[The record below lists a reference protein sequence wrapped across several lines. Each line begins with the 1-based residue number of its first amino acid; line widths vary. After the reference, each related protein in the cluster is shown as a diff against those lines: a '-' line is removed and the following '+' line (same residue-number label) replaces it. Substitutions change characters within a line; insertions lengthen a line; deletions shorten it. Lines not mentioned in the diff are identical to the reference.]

1 MDFFIELLESF
12 SRKHDRKL
20 KLLEAKNDPIDP
32 ARVQA
37 ASKLLSDNNLGT
49 QSNEITVEG
58 FIGGVQKPLVVRFS
72 PKTGSLKVHN
82 TYVSWDPNSRQIV
95 SNDQKNLKKAVTHLI
110 GKDTE
115 KSEDNL
121 TDEEKEKQE
130 LEASYQKTVG
140 EGVAP
145 GITIS
150 NGKFQSEEARED
162 AVRALQSMVAYAE
175 GAFTNIGLDVGK
187 YKSHFFGGRIE
198 SLERRISESSKFLAY
213 NDEFKGYVFEDGELI
228 DDQIV
233 GITETLENMMKSL
246 ATETCPEGEQSFT
259 KNIAKTSRGEIVISP
274 HADAS
279 LNEALVFTD
288 DRGLLKDA
296 MTAAFK
302 KCGFSD
308 GIPQINIL
316 SEETG
321 GNSDNNTLG
330 TGFELFQ
337 KLAILV
343 NRSAE
348 IRKAGGELPSDVAAE
363 LSLVAT
369 NLQKKM
375 KGLSATARAAFIVQ
389 KTAGLSPEDSAL
401 VNDLKDLLTDTD
413 EDGISLYKKMLEFSV
428 AIVRDRN
435 PGYITEAGQETKFG
449 QRQDIREYYSTP
461 EEARDA
467 LARSGLNPDNFR
479 MLTIDE
485 LEERGYITDR
495 DAKAMLALKVAPNK
509 KTPIAVAKTSMKAYK
524 SLKRVTW
531 GKGSE
536 NTYLEMMEEG
546 LDGDNYSDLTNTMLD
561 DFGVA
566 KENRQAEWDR
576 MRRYHKRT
584 IADVHNAVNAVPLDA
599 KVTVAGGKKIG
610 VKAGIAL
617 ADAISDSLSNNSTYG
632 ELTEGDVKEIN
643 KLASRIVKEKSG
655 QYTKEAVYARLQK
668 EVATYITHKQL
679 QKDLN
684 SSKASTKQNALR
696 SILSKAY
703 HAGGSDDSK
712 LNETAFGW
720 AEARTHVLSRNDVF
734 RDIARGKKGWGV
746 DFDGSDF
753 GKGIIHFSSGSAK
766 VFLNTTAKAT
776 RTKKDKRGNINNE
789 ATLIV
794 NEEAS
799 DMYDKREKKNLNA
812 STEILKALSKLHEV
826 LASIEKKVS
835 VINA

>member
-1 MDFFIELLESF
+1 MDFFTELLESF
-12 SRKHDRKL
+12 SRKHNRKL
-20 KLLEAKNDPIDP
+20 RLLEQEEDPRVPDALNVLNSAKWSQQGSMMAATINGKQ
-32 ARVQA
+32 ARYY
-37 ASKLLSDNNLGT
+37 SNSGNLLFSNGMGIWNT
-49 QSNEITVEG
+49 QV
-58 FIGGVQKPLVVRFS
+58 S
-72 PKTGSLKVHN
+72 PPTLTSTG
-82 TYVSWDPNSRQIV
+82 
-95 SNDQKNLKKAVTHLI
+95 NDQKFKALLTALV
-110 GKDTE
+110 GEE
-115 KSEDNL
+115 KVDPETL
-121 TDEEKEKQE
+121 TDEEKAEREKQE
-130 LEASYQKTVG
+130 LEASYQRTVG

-145 GITIS
+145 GVTLS
-150 NGKFQSEEARED
+150 MGNFQSEEAKED

-175 GAFTNIGLDVGK
+175 GAFNRLGLNVNK
-187 YKSHFFGGRIE
+187 YKSYFFGGRSE
-198 SLERRISESSKFLAY
+198 SLEKRISESNKFLTY
-213 NDEFKGYVFEDGELI
+213 NEEFKGYVFEDGELI

-259 KNIAKTSRGEIVISP
+259 KNIAQTSRGEIVLSP

-288 DRGLLKDA
+288 NRGELNKVVSE
-296 MTAAFK
+296 AFK
-302 KCGFSD
+302 SCGFPD

-343 NRSAE
+343 NRSSE
-348 IRKAGGELPSDVAAE
+348 IKKAGGELPSDVAAE
-363 LSLVAT
+363 LNLVAR

-375 KGLSATARAAFIVQ
+375 AGLSASARTAFIVQ

-401 VNDLKDLLTDTD
+401 VNDLKDLLTETD
-413 EDGISLYKKMLEFSV
+413 DDGISLYKKMLEFSM

-479 MLTIDE
+479 MLTIGE
-485 LEERGYITDR
+485 LQERGYITDR
-495 DAKAMLALKVAPNK
+495 DARAMLALNIAPDEN
-509 KTPIAVAKTSMKAYK
+509 TPIAVAKTSMKAYK

-536 NTYLEMMEEG
+536 NTYLEMMEGE
-546 LDGDNYSDLTNTMLD
+546 LEGDNYSDLTNTMLD

-566 KENRQAEWDR
+566 EENRQAEWDR
-576 MRRYHKRT
+576 MRKYHQRT
-584 IADVHNAVNAVPLDA
+584 IADVHRTIESVPLNTDA
-599 KVTVAGGKKIG
+599 LTDTG
-610 VKAGIAL
+610 VKVAVKSGDIFAQDIAGW
-617 ADAISDSLSNNSTYG
+617 LSKNSTYKELVSGSVG
-632 ELTEGDVKEIN
+632 EISKICNRVI
-643 KLASRIVKEKSG
+643 KEKSKT
-655 QYTKEAVYARLQK
+655 YTKEAVYARLQK
-668 EVATYITHKQL
+668 EVATFLTHKKL
-679 QKDLN
+679 QQDLN
-684 SSKASTKQNALR
+684 SSKASTRQDALR

-734 RDIARGKKGWGV
+734 RDIARGRKGWDI

-753 GKGIIHFSSGSAK
+753 GKGIIHFSSGPAK
-766 VFLNTTAKAT
+766 LFLNTIAKAT

-812 STEILKALSKLHEV
+812 STEILKALGKLHEA
-826 LASIEKKVS
+826 LAVIEKKVS
-835 VINA
+835 VFNAQ